1 MSVCNIEAID
11 SMVAVKAADIY
22 DELRRAGKLVEDADI
37 LIAAT
42 ALKHGMVVVT
52 DNTQHFKRIKG
63 LKVENWMKS

>member
-1 MSVCNIEAID
+1 M
-11 SMVAVKAADIY
+11 KAADIY

-52 DNTQHFKRIKG
+52 DNTQNFKRIKG